1 MADDTDLP
9 EEVALLWGLRE
20 APRKGPKPTLT
31 AADITRAAVAV
42 ADAEGLAAV
51 SMSRVASEL
60 GNSTMALYRH
70 VRSKDELLLLM
81 ADAAQGDPPAL
92 PADGDWRSG
101 LTLWAHSI
109 VAVSKRHPWFARLPI
124 TGPPVGPKSLAWFE
138 SALAAFSGTSIEE
151 GEKVGIVMSLLTYVH
166 GQIRLG
172 SELAAGYAANPDAF
186 SRQYAAV
193 LSRVVDPHRM
203 PALSR
208 VVAAGVFDVDS
219 LLDDQDSD
227 AEFDFGLVLFLD
239 GVSGYLAA
247 HAPSSTV
254 SSPTP

>member
-20 APRKGPKPTLT
+20 APRKGPRPTLT

-70 VRSKDELLLLM
+70 VRSKDELLVLM
-81 ADAAQGDPPAL
+81 ADVALEDPPDL

-109 VAVSKRHPWFARLPI
+109 VAVAKRHPWFARLPI
-124 TGPPVGPKSLAWFE
+124 TGPPLGPRNLAWFE
-138 SALAAFSGTSIEE
+138 CALAALSGTSIEE

-172 SELAAGYAANPDAF
+172 SELAAGQTENPDAF

-193 LSRVVDPHRM
+193 LARVVDPRRM

-219 LLDDQDSD
+219 LLDDLDSEAD
-227 AEFDFGLVLFLD
+227 FDFGLVLFLD
-239 GVSGYLAA
+239 GICAYLAA
-247 HAPSSTV
+247 HDPSSRV
-254 SSPTP
+254 SAPTP

>member
-31 AADITRAAVAV
+31 VSDITRAAVAV

-51 SMSRVASEL
+51 SMSRVAAEL

-70 VRSKDELLLLM
+70 VRSKDELLVLM
-81 ADAAQGDPPAL
+81 ADVALGDPPDL

-109 VAVSKRHPWFARLPI
+109 VAVAKRHPWFARLPI
-124 TGPPVGPKSLAWFE
+124 TGPPGGPKNLAWLE
-138 SALAAFSGTSIEE
+138 SALAALSGTAIEE
-151 GEKVGIVMSLLTYVH
+151 VEKVGIVMSLLTYVH

-172 SELAAGYAANPDAF
+172 SELAAGYAENPDAF

-193 LSRVVDPHRM
+193 LTRVVDPRRM

-208 VVAAGVFDVDS
+208 VVAAGVFDMES
-219 LLDDQDSD
+219 LLEDQDSD
-227 AEFDFGLVLFLD
+227 AEFDFGLALFLD
-239 GVSGYLAA
+239 GAAGYLAA
-247 HAPSSTV
+247 HGPSSTV
-254 SSPTP
+254 SAPTP

>member
-20 APRKGPKPTLT
+20 APRKGPRPTLT

-70 VRSKDELLLLM
+70 VRSKDELLVLM
-81 ADAAQGDPPAL
+81 ADVAVGDPPDL

-101 LTLWAHSI
+101 LTLWARSI
-109 VAVSKRHPWFARLPI
+109 VAVAKRHPWFARLPI
-124 TGPPVGPKSLAWFE
+124 TGPPVGPKNLAWFE
-138 SALAAFSGTSIEE
+138 SALEALSGTSLEE
-151 GEKVGIVMSLLTYVH
+151 GEKVGVVMSLLTYVH

-172 SELAAGYAANPDAF
+172 SELAAGYAQNPEAF
-186 SRQYAAV
+186 SRRYAAV
-193 LSRVVDPHRM
+193 LARVVDPRRM

-219 LLDDQDSD
+219 LLDDQDSGAD
-227 AEFDFGLVLFLD
+227 FEFGLVLFLD

-247 HAPSSTV
+247 RGPSSTV
-254 SSPTP
+254 TAPIR